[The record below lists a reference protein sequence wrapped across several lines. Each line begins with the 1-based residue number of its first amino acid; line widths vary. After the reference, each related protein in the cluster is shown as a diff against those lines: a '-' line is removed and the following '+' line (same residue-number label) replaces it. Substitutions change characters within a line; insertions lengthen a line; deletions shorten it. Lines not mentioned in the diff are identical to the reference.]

1 MGLPVQ
7 VTTVNAPYQAA
18 SYTGVL
24 PDESRLGSD
33 RQPAGHKPITGY
45 YLANP
50 LIPLYE
56 WPTIHSGQRMPPN
69 ADAFLPRRWWEGLF
83 STETDGAH
91 SNA

>member
-56 WPTIHSGQRMPPN
+56 WPTIRPEPP
-69 ADAFLPRRWWEGLF
+69 AKPFRGLAVLRPSPRESTRGRAF
-83 STETDGAH
+83 
-91 SNA
+91 

>member
-56 WPTIHSGQRMPPN
+56 WPAIRPERPL
-69 ADAFLPRRWWEGLF
+69 ADAGASSQDLYASRRSRF
-83 STETDGAH
+83 THTDFAGT
-91 SNA
+91 